1 MSLERMILFEDGS
14 LLVTILGF
22 VAPFHTE
29 RSGFFE
35 KHNDVDL
42 GLVEGGYKV
51 HACSDRNSKNG
62 VVRMKGYHLGRL
74 AVALGFLWLG
84 VYIVAAPP
92 AGGYHLLKTVP
103 LGAADDGREY
113 FDYITFDPVTRR
125 VYLSH
130 GTEVKV
136 LDADTFAVVGNIT
149 GLKRDHGVALVP
161 ELGRGFISDG
171 DAGQVVIF
179 DLKTL
184 KTVGQVKAEADAD
197 SIIYD
202 PASKR
207 IFVFNGE
214 PKSCTVIDPA
224 TGTVVKT
231 LSLGGAPEQAVA
243 DGKGMIYDNLEDKN
257 EVIAIDSRTLTIK
270 ARWPVAPAGQPVS
283 MAMDQQHRRLFIG
296 GRNPKLF
303 VVMDADSGKI
313 IGQPFPIGDR
323 VDTTVYDAETNLV
336 ASSTREGTIH
346 IFHEDSPDKFSVVET
361 VKTEFGA
368 KTMALDP
375 KTHNLFVDTSDF
387 DPPAPA
393 TVQQPNPQARAKPG
407 TFRLLIY
414 GR

>member
-1 MSLERMILFEDGS
+1 
-14 LLVTILGF
+14 
-22 VAPFHTE
+22 
-29 RSGFFE
+29 
-35 KHNDVDL
+35 
-42 GLVEGGYKV
+42 
-51 HACSDRNSKNG
+51 
-62 VVRMKGYHLGRL
+62 MKGSNPGRL
-74 AVALGFLWLG
+74 AVCLCFLWAG
-84 VYIVAAPP
+84 AYVVATPP
-92 AGGYHLLKTVP
+92 AGGYHLLKRIP
-103 LGAADDGREY
+103 LGAAEGGGEY
-113 FDYITFDPVTRR
+113 FDYITVDAAARR

-130 GTEVKV
+130 GTEVRV
-136 LDADTFAVVGNIT
+136 LDADSAAVVGNIT

-184 KTVGQVKAEADAD
+184 KTIGQVKADADAD

-214 PKSCTVIDPA
+214 PKSSTVIDPA
-224 TGTVVKT
+224 KGTVVAT
-231 LSLGGAPEQAVA
+231 ISLGGAPGQAVA
-243 DGKGMIYDNLEDKN
+243 DGKGMIYGNLEDTN
-257 EVIAIDSRTLTIK
+257 EVIAIDSRTLQIK

-283 MAMDQQHRRLFIG
+283 MAMDRQHRRLFIG
-296 GRNPKLF
+296 GRNPKLL
-303 VVMDADSGKI
+303 VVMDADNGRI
-313 IGQPFPIGDR
+313 IGQPLPIGER
-323 VDTTVYDAETNLV
+323 VDSNIYDPDAGLV

-346 IFHEDSPDKFSVVET
+346 IFHEDTPDKLSLVET

-387 DPPAPA
+387 DPPSAA
-393 TVQQPNPQARAKPG
+393 TTKQPNPQPRAKPG